1 MRDVYNRSHFV
12 CQHLVVAHQRHQ
24 NTQQGTGAGD
34 VILDGLE
41 VFRLR
46 NKQSLGN
53 KRNIY

>member
-12 CQHLVVAHQRHQ
+12 CQDLVVAHQRHQ